1 MFALG
6 GLTLIL
12 NTNISVSMSRHR
24 NTDLI
29 LRLNTRCC
37 LDGQSVEL
45 QLFETPIVILL
56 YKLDN
61 IFHKDIQMHNYI

>member
-1 MFALG
+1 
-6 GLTLIL
+6 
-12 NTNISVSMSRHR
+12 
-24 NTDLI
+24 LI